1 MNDESR
7 IDRRKFTRQLA
18 TGTSCLTAVLAT
30 ASAVGAETPPAPA
43 LPEDPRAARNDK
55 PAPPDPAPPVSP
67 EAPPPEVMLLTYLV
81 RAYPSDHF
89 DEPAVQGIFR
99 DIRGDLARGQL
110 LADFALKN
118 SDEPA
123 FAFHAYRGTDGLP
136 ADRAL

>member
-1 MNDESR
+1 MNDDSR
-7 IDRRKFTRQLA
+7 IDRRRFTRQLA
-18 TGTSCLTAVLAT
+18 AGTSCLTAALT
-30 ASAVGAETPPAPA
+30 AAAAIGAETPPAPD

-55 PAPPDPAPPVSP
+55 PAPPDPASP

-81 RAYPSDHF
+81 RTYPSDHF

-110 LADFALKN
+110 LAEFPLKN

-123 FAFHAYRGTDGLP
+123 FAFGAYRGTDGLLV
-136 ADRAL
+136 DRVL